1 MALDQVLLSKALK
14 VEEKCQF
21 LSCKS
26 RFNCIFWCVL
36 ILFVVIHVCSYCI

>member
-1 MALDQVLLSKALK
+1 MFKRIALLMALDQVLLSKALK

-26 RFNCIFWCVL
+26 RFNCIF
-36 ILFVVIHVCSYCI
+36 